1 MNLIL
6 NYRLFLEKYTIQIGE
21 NVSLVDKKNHYN
33 TLEDQ
38 IKEYDSQRPG
48 LETIYNTY
56 LDKADLIN
64 RLKLGKFIQDTQQQ
78 EISYINPLF
87 SSYSS
92 ILDLKRKVKDL
103 ETFKEKTQ
111 KEAQEKK
118 SSEEIQ
124 PELSKE
130 LEDQSKLLS
139 TQLSTKDNE
148 INILKRRISEE
159 ETKHQKLITDSKKK
173 LSDLRLQ
180 IDNFK

>member
-1 MNLIL
+1 MSIIL
-6 NYRLFLEKYTIQIGE
+6 KYRLFLEKYTIQIGE

-118 SSEEIQ
+118 SNQETQ

-139 TQLSTKDNE
+139 TQLSNKDSE

>member
-1 MNLIL
+1 MTHI
-6 NYRLFLEKYTIQIGE
+6 YTYKSFFEKYTIQVGE

-33 TLEDQ
+33 TLEEQ
-38 IKEYDSQRPG
+38 IKQYDSQRPG

-56 LDKADLIN
+56 LDKTDLIN

-103 ETFKEKTQ
+103 ENFKVKTQ
-111 KEAQEKK
+111 KEAQEKAQTEK
-118 SSEEIQ
+118 SQ
-124 PELSKE
+124 PGLSKE
-130 LEDQSKLLS
+130 LEDQAKLLNS
-139 TQLSTKDNE
+139 QLSTKEGE
-148 INILKRRISEE
+148 INLLKRRISEE

-173 LSDLRLQ
+173 LSDLRIQ

>member
-1 MNLIL
+1 MKKIHT
-6 NYRLFLEKYTIQIGE
+6 FKDFFEKYIIEPGS
-21 NVSLVDKKNHYN
+21 NVSLVDKKNQYN
-33 TLEDQ
+33 TLEEQ
-38 IKEYDSQRPG
+38 IKQYDSQRPG

-56 LDKADLIN
+56 LDKTDLTN

-103 ETFKEKTQ
+103 ENFKRNTQ
-111 KEAQEKK
+111 KEAQEKTKTEK
-118 SSEEIQ
+118 SQ

-130 LEDQSKLLS
+130 LEDQSKLLD
-139 TQLSTKDNE
+139 TQISTKDDE
-148 INILKRRISEE
+148 INLLKRRISEE

-173 LSDLRLQ
+173 LSDLRIQ